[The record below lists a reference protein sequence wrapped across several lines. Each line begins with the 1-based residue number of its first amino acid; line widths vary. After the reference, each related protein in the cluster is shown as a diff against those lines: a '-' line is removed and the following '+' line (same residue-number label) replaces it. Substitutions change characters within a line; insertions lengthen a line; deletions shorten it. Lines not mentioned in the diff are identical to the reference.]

1 MRVQHADTVRQLR
14 ALADSI
20 EHARSPM
27 NITYSYKEEHP
38 AGGGYIYLIEVEI
51 ESPEAVL

>member
-1 MRVQHADTVRQLR
+1 
-14 ALADSI
+14 
-20 EHARSPM
+20 M